1 MRRLSYLAMLMVLCS
16 YGSSAEAGYSFLIGG
31 HHIYIDA
38 RGGCRSLSCVSWS
51 GTHGWRHRRDRDEDV
66 VKISNTKPATTA
78 PAPTPAAAP
87 PQPAPV
93 VQAPPPPAPAPVA
106 QVQPA
111 PAAPPAVTAP
121 ATKLATE
128 TVAPPQPAPA
138 TKTDLATTTQSV
150 PSPATKSE
158 PAKTVVIEKPVE
170 TPVAPPPPS
179 TQLAAE
185 PARAKQDFADPDSPL
200 GDWQTEG
207 NKGLVRI
214 EPCGRALCGYVL
226 NAATNAKGET
236 VLSNMKAKTDSQW
249 TGDIYSRAS
258 GNSYFAK
265 MTLKAPNTLH
275 VEACAFSRFF
285 CSGNDWTRVVTKPDE
300 VIISRQST
308 PEPKS

>member
-16 YGSSAEAGYSFLIGG
+16 YGSSAQAGYSFAIGG

-66 VKISNTKPATTA
+66 VKISNTKPATPA

-93 VQAPPPPAPAPVA
+93 VQAPPAPVA

-128 TVAPPQPAPA
+128 TVAPPPQPVPA
-138 TKTDLATTTQSV
+138 TKTDLAATTQSV
-150 PSPATKSE
+150 PSPVTKSE

-207 NKGLVRI
+207 SKGLVRI
-214 EPCGRALCGYVL
+214 EPCGTALCGYMI
-226 NAATNAKGET
+226 NTATNTKGET
-236 VLSNMKAKTDSQW
+236 VLINMKPKANSEW
-249 TGDIYSRAS
+249 SGSIYSRAS
-258 GNSYFAK
+258 GNTYYATMSVK
-265 MTLKAPNTLH
+265 RPNTLR
-275 VEACAFSRFF
+275 VEACVVGRYF
-285 CSGNDWTRVVTKPDE
+285 CSGNNWTRTTTKSDE
-300 VIISRQST
+300 AITTREASA
-308 PEPKS
+308 EPR